1 MNTNTKHILFLLFF
15 VILPFF
21 AGAQTT
27 HSADF
32 HNRYTLSEVVVL
44 SRHNIRS
51 PLSGKGSA
59 IERIT
64 PHNWYSW
71 TSEPSYL
78 STKGG
83 IMETMMG
90 QYFHRWLVKER
101 LFMED
106 STPKPDEIRVYA
118 NSMQRTLATAH
129 YFLSGFMPFADIP
142 VKQEY
147 AIQVMDPVF
156 TPQITHLDDE
166 FCKKAFREIA
176 EIAGEEAET
185 HKVSD
190 NTYYCVLR
198 NIPQRLKNNYK
209 YLHIALDMQNSPA
222 CKYGDTCGFAGPDTI
237 WLRML
242 HEPTATGSLK
252 LANTA
257 TDALILQYYEE
268 RNDRKAAF
276 GHKLNINDWTQISS
290 IKDWYGDVL
299 FTAPTIARQVAEPL
313 LCEIAKE
320 LSFPNR
326 KFSFLCGHDSNIA
339 SVLAVLGVT
348 NYSLPNTIESK
359 TPIGAKLVF
368 EKWMDTQGEYYIS
381 VNLMYHSTNQIR
393 LGQYEPNGNEPIIFP
408 IHFDGLQTNVD
419 GLYSFNDIIEI
430 LNYHK

>member
-101 LFMED
+101 LFSEVEELN
-106 STPKPDEIRVYA
+106 SDEIRVYA
-118 NSMQRTLATAH
+118 NSVQRTLATAH
-129 YFLSGFMPFADIP
+129 YFMSGFMPTANIHVEHHCDVGI
-142 VKQEY
+142 
-147 AIQVMDPVF
+147 MDSIF
-156 TPQITHLDDE
+156 TPQIRYVDEE
-166 FCKKAFREIA
+166 FCKKAFSEIA
-176 EIAGEEAET
+176 EMTGEKVKT
-185 HKVSD
+185 HKVSPSI
-190 NTYYCVLR
+190 YYCIMKNTHKKLA
-198 NIPQRLKNNYK
+198 NNYESLSK
-209 YLHIALDMQNSPA
+209 VLDMQNSPA
-222 CKYGDTCGFAGPDTI
+222 CKYGDTCGFVESDTI

-242 HEPTATGSLK
+242 QEPQTTGSLK
-252 LANTA
+252 LASMA
-257 TDALILQYYEE
+257 SDALILQYYEE
-268 RNDRKAAF
+268 TNDTKAAF
-276 GHKLNINDWTQISS
+276 SHKLTINDWLQISG

-299 FTAPTIARQVAEPL
+299 FTTPTIARQVAEPL

-339 SVLAVLGVT
+339 SVLAALGVT

-381 VNLMYHSTNQIR
+381 VNLMYHSTNQMR
-393 LGQYEPNGNEPIIFP
+393 LGQYEPDGNEPIIFP
-408 IHFDGLQTNVD
+408 VHFDGLQTNAD

-430 LNYHK
+430 LNDHK